1 LSRKSPKTRKQFWN
15 ARKVLITGGNGFIGA
30 WLTLALSRYG
40 AKVVI
45 LVRENIKNPLFSP
58 KELARVEV
66 IKADITDFAS
76 LSGIFKRCKA
86 DTCFHLAGQPIVSIA
101 NESPFPTFESNIK
114 GTWNVLESARQ
125 ALVKRLII
133 ASADKAYGDQKRL
146 PYTEQMPLLAVHPYG
161 ASKICAELLS
171 RTYLN
176 TYGLPVAIV
185 RSSNTYG
192 GGDLNLTR
200 IIPDTINA
208 VLNNKNPVIRGN
220 GSSLRDFVYIEDVI
234 DAYLTLA
241 ESLYEKRVKGESF
254 NLGSGR
260 PISILEIAKKIIE
273 ISGRRGIFPIVLGKV
288 NPENEISRQYLSN
301 KKAGR
306 ILGWHPRYDLDE
318 GLKLTINWYKDFYG
332 IIFKI

>member
-1 LSRKSPKTRKQFWN
+1 MTRKSPKTRKQFWR
-15 ARKVLITGGNGFIGA
+15 ARKVLITGGNGFIGS
-30 WLTLALSRYG
+30 WLTLALLKHG
-40 AKVVI
+40 AQVFI
-45 LVRENIKNPLFSP
+45 LVRENIKSPLFASMKLP
-58 KELARVEV
+58 QRKV

-76 LSGIFKRCKA
+76 LSRIFKRCKA

-125 ALVKRLII
+125 AQVKRLII
-133 ASADKAYGDQKRL
+133 ASADKAYGGQKRL
-146 PYTEQMPLLAVHPYG
+146 PYTEEMPLLAVHPYG

-220 GSSLRDFVYIEDVI
+220 GSSLRDFVYIADII

-241 ESLYEKRVKGESF
+241 ESLHENRVKGESF

-260 PISILEIAKKIIE
+260 PISILEIVKKIIG
-273 ISGRRGIFPIVLGKV
+273 ISGRKSLFPVVLGKV

-306 ILGWHPRYDLDE
+306 ILGWYPRYDLE
-318 GLKLTINWYKDFYG
+318 RGLKLTINWYEDFYRC
-332 IIFKI
+332 I

>member
-1 LSRKSPKTRKQFWN
+1 MSRKSPKTRKQFWN

>member
-1 LSRKSPKTRKQFWN
+1 MSIKKFWHK
-15 ARKVLITGGNGFIGA
+15 RRVLITGGSGFIGS
-30 WLTLALSRYG
+30 WLTLALLEHG
-40 AKVVI
+40 AEVVI
-45 LVRENIKNPLFSP
+45 LARENIKNPL
-58 KELARVEV
+58 LASMNLPQLKV
-66 IKADITDFAS
+66 IEADITDFTS
-76 LSGIFKRCKA
+76 LSRMFKRCKA

-125 ALVKRLII
+125 AQVKRLII
-133 ASADKAYGDQKRL
+133 ASADKAYGDQKIL
-146 PYTEQMPLLAVHPYG
+146 PYTEEMPLLAVHPYG

-220 GSSLRDFVYIEDVI
+220 GSSLRDFVYIKDII
-234 DAYLTLA
+234 DAYLILA
-241 ESLYEKRVKGESF
+241 ESLHKNRVKGESF

-260 PISILEIAKKIIE
+260 PISILEIVKKIIE
-273 ISGRRGIFPIVLGKV
+273 ISGRKNLFPVVLGKV

-306 ILGWHPRYDLDE
+306 ILGWHPRYDLE
-318 GLKLTINWYKDFYG
+318 RGLKLTINWYEDFYRRRDRF
-332 IIFKI
+332 IRISSR